1 MATMNSPFKAAK
13 RQNRKLRA
21 AIDGPSGSGK
31 SYSALRLAFALKAAG
46 LCKNIAAIDTES
58 ESLSLYAGESPD
70 GIPWQ
75 FDTLNL
81 KQFSPTQ
88 FTASISEA
96 VKHGYDC
103 IVIDSL
109 SHAWIGKDGALDLV
123 DKKDV
128 VNKFTAWK
136 DVTPMH
142 REMIDAITGC
152 KAHII
157 VTMRSKTEYVME
169 TDTNKQGKTIQVP
182 RKIGMAPVQR
192 DGMEYEFDIY
202 GSMDWSHQFKI
213 SKSRCSI
220 MQDRTAVKPGP
231 SFWNPLF
238 EWLEGIETV
247 ERTGPKTAL
256 EETVEE
262 TETRKAREQGEA
274 YEKMKLA
281 IESANDPASLSSLK
295 DLLKSESGKIE
306 SGKLTVIRNLYAEK
320 RDALNAANP
329 VTAPTTVT
337 P

>member
-1 MATMNSPFKAAK
+1 MSSPFKAAK
-13 RQNRKLRA
+13 RANRKLRA

-31 SYSALRLAFALKAAG
+31 SYSALRLAFSLKSAG
-46 LCKNIAAIDTES
+46 LCKKIAAIDTES
-58 ESLSLYAGESPD
+58 ESLSLYAGEAPD
-70 GIPWQ
+70 GVVWE

-88 FTASISEA
+88 FTASINEA

-123 DKKDV
+123 DKKDG
-128 VNKFTAWK
+128 NKFTAWK

-142 REMIDAITGC
+142 REMIDAIIGC
-152 KAHII
+152 KAHVI

-169 TDTNKQGKTIQVP
+169 TETNKQGKTVQVP

-213 SKSRCSI
+213 TKSRCSI

-247 ERTGPKTAL
+247 VRTEPKTAL
-256 EETVEE
+256 EETAEE
-262 TETRKAREQGEA
+262 TEARKTREQTEA
-274 YEKMKLA
+274 YEKMKSA
-281 IESANDPASLSSLK
+281 IESANDSESLSALK
-295 DLLKSESGKIE
+295 DLLKSESAKIE
-306 SGKLTVIRNLYAEK
+306 SGKLSVIRNLYAEK
-320 RDALNAANP
+320 RAALNPAN
-329 VTAPTTVT
+329 VNTQSA
-337 P
+337 